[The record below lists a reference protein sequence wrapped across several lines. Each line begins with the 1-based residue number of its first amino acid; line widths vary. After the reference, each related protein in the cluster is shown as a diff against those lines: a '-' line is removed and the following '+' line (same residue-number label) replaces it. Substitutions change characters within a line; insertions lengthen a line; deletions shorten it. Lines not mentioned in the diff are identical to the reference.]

1 MSGAHCIDFYNKST
15 LTFIVFIFVSHR
27 AFSSTAKTSAE
38 SFAAAVCSCRALW
51 GGSEFLGLPLGVAWV
66 KLHPLEPCSALQAVR
81 ERGLAA
87 PALTAWIL
95 RGEGATTG
103 TVHSLPVSAPS
114 AECIGVVSVSM
125 RISSLQS
132 VLQQLLLF
140 VARKHCPCTLLYC
153 RGCFFSEPNWLYFIV
168 CCCEFIES
176 DDQGF

>member
-81 ERGLAA
+81 ERGPAA

-114 AECIGVVSVSM
+114 AERIGVVSVSM
-125 RISSLQS
+125 RIHPCRQCCSSYCCLWPGNTA
-132 VLQQLLLF
+132 L
-140 VARKHCPCTLLYC
+140 AHCCTAEDA
-153 RGCFFSEPNWLYFIV
+153 FSLNQTDFI
-168 CCCEFIES
+168 S
-176 DDQGF
+176 